1 MAIKTVSANYTATAA
16 DNTLLVNTTGGAYT
30 ITLPTATGFAG
41 RIYTIKKI
49 GTGGIDNQLTIT
61 PAAGTI
67 DGGAN
72 YIIYNDWTYVTLQ
85 TDGSNWYIIKK

>member
-1 MAIKTVSANYTATAA
+1 M
-16 DNTLLVNTTGGAYT
+16 
-30 ITLPTATGFAG
+30 TLPNASTFAG

-49 GTGGIDNQLTIT
+49 GSGGIDNQLNIN

-67 DGGAN
+67 DGGAS